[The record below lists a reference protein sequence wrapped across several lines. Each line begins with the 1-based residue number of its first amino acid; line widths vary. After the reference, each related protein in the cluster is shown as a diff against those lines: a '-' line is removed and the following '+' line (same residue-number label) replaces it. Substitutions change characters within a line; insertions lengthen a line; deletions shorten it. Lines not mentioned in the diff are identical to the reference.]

1 MCSVG
6 VRARVLRFQHPSLHS
21 GGEFAVRMMD
31 LQVTLFLLIVAT
43 LGFCCVEIRSCW
55 RQYRL
60 SIETQ
65 RHVFLHHQN
74 YLVFSPKII
83 LVFTPKITLFAVHES
98 LDFCITKSL
107 GFYSKDKLTV
117 SQKNTLFSVQAQ
129 KYLLFQFFGN
139 GVRNRVFLLII

>member
-1 MCSVG
+1 VKSYSFCSV
-6 VRARVLRFQHPSLHS
+6 Q
-21 GGEFAVRMMD
+21 EIFAVRMMD
-31 LQVTLFLLIVAT
+31 LQVAIFLLIFLSLSCLAT
-43 LGFCCVEIRSCW
+43 LGICYVEIRSCW